1 MGWELAEPKSLIR
14 YCVQSIEQL
23 RHIPFCLINLYKV
36 GYLTSLDLECSVMS
50 KEEYSVYSIIF

>member
-36 GYLTSLDLECSVMS
+36 GYLTS
-50 KEEYSVYSIIF
+50 